1 MKKSIIIIGA
11 GLGGLA
17 AGIYGQMN
25 GFDTHIYE
33 MHSRAGGQCACWKR
47 GGYTFD
53 VCIHHLM
60 GCSPKSKLNQIWSEL
75 GAMPTDMVY
84 TKECVSVASPDG
96 KMMIDYYDPKALE
109 EHLLSLSPQ
118 DKGVIHEYVK
128 AIRNFS
134 ASDAMGE
141 LLLDGFPGML
151 KNLPLFI
158 KNRKWLTTP
167 MKNVAERFS
176 DPFLQRAFPLLVYSL
191 PDSPAVAHI
200 MRHASGCQGDLA
212 WPVGG
217 CLSFIDGIVKKYKEL
232 GGKIDFNSRVE
243 KILVKDGAASGIRLT
258 DGTEHSADYII
269 SNADGRKTLLE
280 MLDGRFMDERLREYC
295 AEPEDETNWAVH
307 VFLGVN
313 RDLSA
318 EPSSMIQLLE
328 QPVTIAGHTLD
339 SLEMQIYG
347 YDKSMAPQGKGV
359 IKVEL
364 VSSYSYWKKFSRPE
378 YEAEKEKVAQQV
390 LEILEMHFPGITN
403 QVEVIDIPT
412 LLTWER
418 FMGGTH
424 GFCNAPKKS
433 FSVKDMITGN
443 KITVPG
449 LDRFYFAGIWAT
461 SAAAT
466 FINALSGKK
475 AVQQICRKEKVQFHI
490 I

>member
-53 VCIHHLM
+53 ACIHHLM
-60 GCSPKSKLNQIWSEL
+60 GCSPKSKLNRLWSEM
-75 GAMPTDMVY
+75 GAMPTDMIY
-84 TKECVSVASPDG
+84 TKECVSVVSPDG
-96 KMMIDYYDPKALE
+96 KMMIDYYDPDALE

-118 DKGVIHEYVK
+118 DKDVIHEYVEG
-128 AIRNFS
+128 IRRFS
-134 ASDAMGE
+134 ASDFIGE
-141 LLLDGFPGML
+141 AILDGFPGVL
-151 KNLPLFI
+151 KNLPLLM
-158 KNRKWLTTP
+158 KNRKLLSTS
-167 MKNVAERFS
+167 MKDFAQRFS
-176 DPFLQRAFPLLVYSL
+176 DPFLQRAFSLLVYSL
-191 PDSPAVAHI
+191 PDAPAVTHI
-200 MRHASGCQGDLA
+200 MRHASGCQRDIA
-212 WPVGG
+212 WTVGG
-217 CLSFIDGIVKKYKEL
+217 CLTFIDGIVKRYQEL
-232 GGKIDFNSRVE
+232 GGQIDFNSKVE
-243 KILVKDGAASGIRLT
+243 KILVNGGAVVGIRLA
-258 DGTEHSADYII
+258 DGTEHYADYVV

-280 MLDGRFMDERLREYC
+280 MLDGRFMDDRLRGYC

-313 RDLSA
+313 RDLSN
-318 EPSSMIQLLE
+318 EPSSLIQLLE
-328 QPVTIAGHTLD
+328 QPVTIAGHELD

-347 YDKSMAPQGKGV
+347 FDKSMAPKGKGV

-364 VSSYSYWKKFSRPE
+364 VSSYSYWKKLNRAE

-390 LEILEMHFPGITN
+390 LEILEMHFHGITN
-403 QVEVIDIPT
+403 QVEVKDVPT

-424 GFCNAPKKS
+424 GFCNAPKKP

-449 LDRFYFAGIWAT
+449 LDRFYFAGVWAT
-461 SAAAT
+461 SAGAT

-475 AVQQICRKEKVQFHI
+475 AIQQICRKEKVKFHVI
-490 I
+490 